1 MIFLSNGKMPFLDRH
16 TIETDSDQG
25 YCSYKS
31 NLLMQGARDGR
42 AGAATLASAPD
53 AAPSAG
59 IARTEAQ
66 TVRGLF
72 VPVESSL
79 LQALDGAGI
88 AWSLHEHEAV
98 FTVEA
103 SAALHAAIAGHH
115 TKNLF
120 LKDAGGQFW
129 IVTAPHDA
137 SIDLKALPEAIGSK
151 KVSFGKAE
159 DMERLLG
166 VSPGSVTPLAAFN
179 DTDGQVRVVLD
190 QRLAGAETVNV
201 HPLRNTA
208 TLGLSG
214 TDLVAFLSGIGHA
227 PVIAALPARA

>member
-1 MIFLSNGKMPFLDRH
+1 MNTDTRLLS
-16 TIETDSDQG
+16 
-25 YCSYKS
+25 
-31 NLLMQGARDGR
+31 
-42 AGAATLASAPD
+42 
-53 AAPSAG
+53 
-59 IARTEAQ
+59 
-66 TVRGLF
+66 
-72 VPVESSL
+72 
-79 LQALDGAGI
+79 ALDASGI

-103 SAALHAAIAGHH
+103 SAVLHEQIPGAH

-129 IVTAPHDA
+129 VVSAPHDA

-166 VSPGSVTPLAAFN
+166 VSPGAVTPLTAFN
-179 DTDGQVRVVLD
+179 DTNGLVRFVVD
-190 QRLAGAETVNV
+190 QRLAEAEQVNV

-214 TDLVAFLSGIGHA
+214 KELISFMKGTGHA
-227 PVIAALPARA
+227 PVIALLPARA